1 MKAYKTRT
9 WNDYKILKEDSIN
22 TVDVSEIVE
31 VKLAEK
37 NGEQYIFGITN
48 HIDDIWWQGFKLEY
62 EYDGRDLF
70 ELYHLYREDYII
82 NNPTYFGEA
91 VIYTPDFSLYISVP
105 VLFTF
110 STIV

>member
-1 MKAYKTRT
+1 MMCWWRT
-9 WNDYKILKEDSIN
+9 VTFTICTARLQNNKLEESIN
-22 TVDVSEIVE
+22 TVDVSEIAE

-82 NNPTYFGEA
+82 NNR
-91 VIYTPDFSLYISVP
+91 
-105 VLFTF
+105 
-110 STIV
+110 

>member
-9 WNDYKILKEDSIN
+9 WNNYKILKEDSIN
-22 TVDVSEIVE
+22 TVDVSEIAE

-82 NNPTYFGEA
+82 NNR
-91 VIYTPDFSLYISVP
+91 
-105 VLFTF
+105 
-110 STIV
+110 